1 MCGIVAAV
9 TQRNI
14 INFLLESIQKL
25 EYRGYDSSGLALINK
40 NNNFFFVKNSYILHI
55 SYKNTINY

>member
-14 INFLLESIQKL
+14 INFLLEGIKKL
-25 EYRGYDSSGLALINK
+25 EYRGYDSSGLAIINQK
-40 NNNFFFVKNSYILHI
+40 NDIIRIRSVGKVSEL
-55 SYKNTINY
+55 SKK